1 MICNIYILILES
13 VKTMRWARSS
23 LFHALKKRI
32 EKPSEKVRNNK
43 EMKTVHVRDESIGI
57 SLFSYLFRG

>member
-1 MICNIYILILES
+1 MQHLYSNLRVSKNYALGTKLS
-13 VKTMRWARSS
+13 VPRV
-23 LFHALKKRI
+23 KKRI

-43 EMKTVHVRDESIGI
+43 EMKTVHVRDENIGI

>member
-1 MICNIYILILES
+1 
-13 VKTMRWARSS
+13 MRWARSS